1 MSYEIVIPTSGR
13 PSLNALLGV
22 IGLRDVI
29 VVDDRRDRAQP
40 LPAPPGVRVVAG
52 PARGPAAAR
61 NVGWRAARAE
71 WVAFLDDDVLPPPG
85 WREALERDLRAAGDA
100 GATQGRIVVPVPDR
114 PTDWERNVA
123 GLEHAQWATADMAYR
138 REALA
143 AVGGFD
149 ERFPRAY
156 REDADLGLRVVGAG
170 WRIVRGHRHVV
181 HPVGSA
187 PPSISLRKQ
196 AGNADD
202 VLMRRLH
209 GADWRERAGVPS
221 GRRPR
226 HLAVA
231 VAGAGALAAAIADAV
246 VSRRESP
253 SRAAAPPPARG
264 GHAPRRAPP
273 RAARRDRPRRRVA
286 RRHRRARVG
295 ADQARP
301 AHGARGDDH
310 GVDERGDALRR
321 RRVVVARRL
330 RHAPGRGPAAAAEGG
345 AL

>member
-1 MSYEIVIPTSGR
+1 M
-13 PSLNALLGV
+13 
-22 IGLRDVI
+22 
-29 VVDDRRDRAQP
+29 
-40 LPAPPGVRVVAG
+40 RVVAG

-71 WVAFLDDDVLPPPG
+71 WVAFLDDDVLPPPD

-170 WRIVRGHRHVV
+170 WRIVRGQRHVV

-231 VAGAGALAAAIADAV
+231 AAGAGALAAATPP
-246 VSRRESP
+246 SRRRES
-253 SRAAAPPPARG
+253 SRAAASPVRRSRRPRAVL
-264 GHAPRRAPP
+264 APRR
-273 RAARRDRPRRRVA
+273 RAARRARPRRRVA

-295 ADQARP
+295 ADQARS
-301 AHGARGDDH
+301 AHGARGGDH

-321 RRVVVARRL
+321 RPRGGCAASSARPARP
-330 RHAPGRGPAAAAEGG
+330 RGRGRRRCSSIATGR
-345 AL
+345 